1 MKKDQEYIKWK
12 KWDKSFGECSE
23 INKKYYQAEIG
34 HNIPKLKQN
43 IFHEIG
49 FGDGSF
55 MRYGKDNGWRVTGT
69 EINKDLVEK
78 ATDLKYEVCFSE
90 NIKHL
95 ENNHYDL
102 IVAFD
107 VLEHIEKNKI
117 ELLLVEV
124 TEKLKHGGV
133 FIARFPN
140 GDSFLGMPYQNADIT
155 HKTIIGSEMAKFLS
169 MSAGF
174 SEVIIRGQAMPIISG
189 STRHTI
195 QRIIAWPIKKI
206 INIILNIT
214 FYPGSKYEFCSPNL
228 VMIAIK

>member
-12 KWDKSFGECSE
+12 KWDKGFGECSE

-34 HNIPKLKQN
+34 HHIPKLKQN
-43 IFHEIG
+43 TFHEIG
-49 FGDGSF
+49 FGDGSL

-78 ATDLKYEVCFSE
+78 ATNLKYEVCFSE

-117 ELLLVEV
+117 ELLL
-124 TEKLKHGGV
+124 
-133 FIARFPN
+133 
-140 GDSFLGMPYQNADIT
+140 
-155 HKTIIGSEMAKFLS
+155 
-169 MSAGF
+169 
-174 SEVIIRGQAMPIISG
+174 IS
-189 STRHTI
+189 
-195 QRIIAWPIKKI
+195 
-206 INIILNIT
+206 
-214 FYPGSKYEFCSPNL
+214 
-228 VMIAIK
+228 